1 MLVTPGAPVTAGL
14 VQPGSV
20 RVVVARR
27 RAEVPGCPNWTKA
40 SQPDWN
46 NASMSN
52 FGCGVNADLAAQVAN
67 PEDLLHGREG
77 ATVTDT
83 RTAVRAVELYRT
95 KTPTG
100 SGELKE
106 VSPKGGK

>member
-1 MLVTPGAPVTAGL
+1 MTAGAI
-14 VQPGSV
+14 QPGTV
-20 RVVVARR
+20 RVIVSRR
-27 RAEVPGCPNWTKA
+27 RATVPGCPNWSVP
-40 SQPDWN
+40 SQPNFN
-46 NASMSN
+46 NRSMSN
-52 FGCGVNADLAAQVAN
+52 FGCGVNSNLAAMVAN

-83 RTAVRAVELYRT
+83 RTAVRAVELYRP